1 MSKENLEIVRRAY
14 TALSSGDSDVIAEL
28 SSPDFVTD
36 FSRRLVDPF
45 VLRGRH
51 ETIAFIMDQSS
62 TEAWDGWPAWEPQ
75 ELIDAG
81 DQVVAFIR
89 FSAKGKASSAEVEAY
104 VANLWTFGSDGKLI
118 EMKYFGDDRAAALE
132 AAGLGE

>member
-1 MSKENLEIVRRAY
+1 MSQENVEIVRRAY
-14 TALSSGDSDVIAEL
+14 TALSSGDTDVVTEL

-45 VLRGRH
+45 VLRGRD
-51 ETIAFIMDQSS
+51 EAIAFLDQAN
-62 TEAWDGWPAWEPQ
+62 EPWDGWPAWEPQ

-89 FSAKGKASSAEVEAY
+89 FSAKGRASGAEVEVY
-104 VANLWTFGSDGKLI
+104 VANLWTFGGDGKLT
-118 EMKYFGDDRAAALE
+118 ELKYFGDDRAAALE
-132 AAGLGE
+132 AAGLRE

>member
-28 SSPDFVTD
+28 SSSDFVTD

-45 VLRGRH
+45 VLRGRD
-51 ETIAFIMDQSS
+51 ETIAFIIDQSS

>member
-45 VLRGRH
+45 VLRGRD

-89 FSAKGKASSAEVEAY
+89 FSAKGKASGAEVEAY

>member
-1 MSKENLEIVRRAY
+1 MSEENVENVRRAY
-14 TALSSGDSDVIAEL
+14 IALSSGDKDVLTEL
-28 SSPDFVTD
+28 ASPDLVTD

-45 VLRGRH
+45 VLRGRD
-51 ETIAFIMDQSS
+51 EMIAFLDQANE
-62 TEAWDGWPAWEPQ
+62 TWDGWPAWEPQ

-89 FSAKGKASSAEVEAY
+89 FSAKGKASGAAVEAY

-132 AAGLGE
+132 AVGLRE